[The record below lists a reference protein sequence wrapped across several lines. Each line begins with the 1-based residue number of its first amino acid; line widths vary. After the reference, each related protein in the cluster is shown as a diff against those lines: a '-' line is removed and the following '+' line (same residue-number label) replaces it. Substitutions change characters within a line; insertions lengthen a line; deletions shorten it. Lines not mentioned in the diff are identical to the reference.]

1 LMSEEFGKRVR
12 ELREAKKRTD
22 PEFSLRR
29 FAQAVGVS
37 ATFLSR
43 MENGDAPPPSAEK
56 VIRIAKLL
64 GEDGD
69 ELLALAGKVD
79 PELPRIIRRRP
90 RAMADLLR
98 TARDEG
104 LTEEE
109 ILEVTQGLRSRRRK
123 KDGGSEG

>member
-1 LMSEEFGKRVR
+1 MREEFGRRVR
-12 ELREAKKRTD
+12 RLREAKKATD
-22 PEFSLRR
+22 PSFSLRR
-29 FAQAVGVS
+29 FAQAVGIS

-43 MENGDAPPPSAEK
+43 VENGEALPPKAEN
-56 VIRIAKLL
+56 VMRMAELL
-64 GEDGD
+64 GDDPD

-79 PELPRIIRRRP
+79 PELPLIIRERP

-109 ILEVTQGLRSRRRK
+109 LDQITRELKERRHGE
-123 KDGGSEG
+123 GGARES

>member
-1 LMSEEFGKRVR
+1 MKQEFGKRVR

-22 PEFSLRR
+22 PSFSLRR
-29 FAQAVGVS
+29 FAQAVDVS

-43 MENGDAPPPSAEK
+43 VENGEAPPPKAEK
-56 VIRIAKLL
+56 VKKMAELL
-64 GEDGD
+64 DADPD

-79 PELPRIIRRRP
+79 PELPGIILESP

-104 LTEEE
+104 LSDEEIRRVTEE
-109 ILEVTQGLRSRRRK
+109 LRSRGRRE
-123 KDGGSEG
+123 DGRREG

>member
-1 LMSEEFGKRVR
+1 MREEFGRRVR
-12 ELREAKKRTD
+12 ELREAKKARD
-22 PEFSLRR
+22 PNFSLRR
-29 FAQAVGVS
+29 FAQAVGIS

-43 MENGDAPPPSAEK
+43 VENGEATPPMAEK
-56 VIRIAKLL
+56 VKKMAVLL
-64 GEDGD
+64 GADPD

-79 PELPRIIRRRP
+79 PELPEIIRGRP

-109 ILEVTQGLRSRRRK
+109 LDDVTEGLKARRRGE
-123 KDGGSEG
+123 GGRREG